1 MCFNIFRDIKSSKI
15 AKEQFKIFW
24 LEKYAQFF
32 KIITWI
38 CFRLIHFGLI
48 YLFWQHTK
56 ITSEVPTKT
65 FYNVLYVQ
73 KSIQKKSK
81 KRRGLMEGYKLIVP
95 SIFIKALKKVF
106 EPPWTNRGRL

>member
-65 FYNVLYVQ
+65 FYKVSMCKSRYKKNLKNV
-73 KSIQKKSK
+73 
-81 KRRGLMEGYKLIVP
+81 EG
-95 SIFIKALKKVF
+95 
-106 EPPWTNRGRL
+106 